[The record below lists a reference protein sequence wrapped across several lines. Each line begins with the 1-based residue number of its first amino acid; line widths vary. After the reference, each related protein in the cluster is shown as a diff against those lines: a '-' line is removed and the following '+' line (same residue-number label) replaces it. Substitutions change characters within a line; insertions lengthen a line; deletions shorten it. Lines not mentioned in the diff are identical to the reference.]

1 MEMTVTTFTAL
12 DEEKWKCK
20 FNTLDYSF
28 SFYCSF
34 LPLLSRVNG
43 NVAMLSNFEVLYCL
57 VVVDR
62 SSLVV
67 EKYTWNSHR
76 ISLLEI
82 ALVFACIFHPWNRL
96 LWPFWC
102 HKLTLFKV

>member
-1 MEMTVTTFTAL
+1 MNLNRVSMEMTVTTFTAL

-20 FNTLDYSF
+20 FNTLGYSF

-57 VVVDR
+57 AVVDR

-67 EKYTWNSHR
+67 VGSARVIVIE
-76 ISLLEI
+76 
-82 ALVFACIFHPWNRL
+82 
-96 LWPFWC
+96 
-102 HKLTLFKV
+102 